1 MHNMR
6 QNAPYSGMQ
15 NGNAPHYSVQKIM
28 TKNNASKI
36 VILKKITLGRLTSTT
51 VCMVILCMMMCAP
64 TLSFAAIDVYEFD
77 SPQQEAQYR
86 GLIENFRCPTCQ
98 NQNLAGS
105 DAPIAQDL
113 KQRTYDLVQQGRS
126 DAEIYEYMHARYGD
140 FISYKPPVRPST
152 WILWFFPPLVLIVA
166 LLVWIY
172 RTRLTKTVATDETL
186 NNNDTKQLAQIL
198 AQYGANNNINDGAN
212 GDASHHINNN
222 ADDNAHNIKHNY
234 TYNDGHNQ
242 SASAYANH
250 VNHDANINA
259 IDDAYRRNLNA
270 DKMDVDDKSTFK
282 KGAI

>member
-1 MHNMR
+1 MHSMR
-6 QNAPYSGMQ
+6 QNTPYSGVQ
-15 NGNAPHYSVQKIM
+15 NSNAPHHSVQKIM
-28 TKNNASKI
+28 IKNNASKTM
-36 VILKKITLGRLTSTT
+36 ILKKITLGRLISTT
-51 VCMVILCMMMCAP
+51 VYMVILCAMIYAP

-152 WILWFFPPLVLIVA
+152 WILWFFPPLVLVVA

-172 RTRLTKTVATDETL
+172 RTRLTKTVVTDETL

-198 AQYGANNNINDGAN
+198 AQYGANNSIDDGNKSAN
-212 GDASHHINNN
+212 A
-222 ADDNAHNIKHNY
+222 Y
-234 TYNDGHNQ
+234 T
-242 SASAYANH
+242 SH

-259 IDDAYRRNLNA
+259 IDDADRRNLSA
-270 DKMDVDDKSTFK
+270 DKMDVNDKSTFK